1 MHEDVISCGIL
12 GQANDFLRYGKIF
25 HLYIHICILRYITSK
40 IDA

>member
-12 GQANDFLRYGKIF
+12 GQANDFLRYGKKI
-25 HLYIHICILRYITSK
+25 HLYICILRYITSK